1 MAGSAQEGLYMFSSG
16 VRVCL
21 RGSGESLITLELCQ
35 GQICVKEESLRGRAG
50 VSATV
55 LQKC

>member
-1 MAGSAQEGLYMFSSG
+1 MFSSG